1 MGYCCRKKAGEDL
14 RKERITIVRKEV
26 LQDVADCAYV
36 EGDVLK
42 TEDEHDRHQIQD
54 IVEDGNVERVTRVMD
69 LTFAEIREMLY
80 PYTKQEVTCGN
91 RIDDIYAEAEIYP
104 LEMTVPAAFSQTTLD
119 LIKELAHEL
128 MVDRV
133 MADWMSIV
141 NPQKAASWN
150 DKADAAKGR
159 VKSALAARTRRV
171 RRTLSPF

>member
-14 RKERITIVRKEV
+14 RRERITIVRGEV
-26 LQDVADCAYV
+26 LKDVANCAYV

-69 LTFAEIREMLY
+69 LTFAEIREALY
-80 PYTKQEVTCGN
+80 PYTKQEVTCGT
-91 RIDDIYAEAEIYP
+91 RIDNIYGEAEIYP
-104 LEMTVPAAFSQTTLD
+104 LEMTVPSTFSQTTLN

-141 NPQKAASWN
+141 NPQKALSWN
-150 DKADAAKGR
+150 EKADNARKR
-159 VKSALAARTRRV
+159 VKEVLAARTGRV